1 MDHRIILLDKLH
13 QLENEKAYRAS
24 WLDLK
29 GVKQCHDRIIEIL
42 EELDKFNLKDDE
54 PCNHHG
60 CLHHIT
66 HPCEGCGRI
75 AGFKKE
81 ADNE

>member
-1 MDHRIILLDKLH
+1 MTILLDKLH

-24 WLDLK
+24 WLDLR

-42 EELDKFNLKDDE
+42 AELDKFNLNGGE
-54 PCNHHG
+54 PCNHPG

-75 AGFKKE
+75 TGFKKD

>member
-1 MDHRIILLDKLH
+1 MNDHIV
-13 QLENEKAYRAS
+13 ET
-24 WLDLK
+24 
-29 GVKQCHDRIIEIL
+29 L
-42 EELDKFNLKDDE
+42 EEPDWNNLNRLKDGE
-54 PCNHHG
+54 PCGHPG
-60 CLHHIT
+60 CLHHVT